1 MCEMSSDLL
10 NAKDPKKKSGLLKMD
25 VETKAVLEMAGKA
38 QHSEGFREREALEH
52 PI

>member
-1 MCEMSSDLL
+1 MCEMSNDLL

-25 VETKAVLEMAGKA
+25 VETKAVLEMAGKE
-38 QHSEGFREREALEH
+38 QHSEGFREREH